1 MAHLRDL
8 EATERRMRQLLDDAG
23 LPEPDGV
30 DYGEDSIALIWFESK
45 LIVCVDLTE
54 DPGDG
59 AAA

>member
-1 MAHLRDL
+1 MAHVRDL
-8 EATERRMRQLLDDAG
+8 EAAERRMRQLLDDAG
-23 LPEPDGV
+23 LPEPDEV

-54 DPGDG
+54 GPDD